1 MANICEITGKRK
13 LRGHRVSHANNKSI
27 HFQQPSTQMRRIFI
41 PELGSRIR
49 LNVSSAG
56 LRLLNK
62 IGGISRFLIKAC
74 PDSLSPQLRQLRKVL
89 LKKGIHS

>member
-1 MANICEITGKRK
+1 MANICEITGKKK

-27 HFQQPSTQMRRIFI
+27 HFQQPSIQKKRVFI
-41 PELGSRIR
+41 PELGSRVT

-62 IGGISRFLIKAC
+62 IGGISRFLVKAC
-74 PDSLSPQLRQLRKVL
+74 PDKLSPKLRGIRKVL
-89 LKKGIHS
+89 INKGIHS

>member
-27 HFQQPSTQMRRIFI
+27 HFQQPSTQSRRIFV
-41 PELGSRIR
+41 PELGLRVT

-56 LRLLNK
+56 LRLLTK
-62 IGGISRFLIKAC
+62 VGGISRFLVKSD
-74 PDSLSPQLRQLRKVL
+74 PLKLSPQLRQLRKVL
-89 LKKGIHS
+89 VKKGIHS

>member
-27 HFQQPSTQMRRIFI
+27 HFQQPSTQKRRIFI
-41 PELGSRIR
+41 PELGSRIS

-56 LRLLNK
+56 LRLLSK
-62 IGGISRFLIKAC
+62 IGGISRFLVKAC
-74 PDSLSPQLRQLRKVL
+74 PNALSPQLRQLRKVL
-89 LKKGIHS
+89 IKKGIHS